1 MGLALART
9 DARARH
15 LLEIASERTRI
26 DVPRALERGG
36 RALARTEVAQ
46 PVLVAVGLGFAHAWA
61 AREGPAALV
70 LGHSLGELTAA
81 AFALGLPDE
90 LAISLAHARGLA
102 MAEAAAASPGGMLAV
117 QSGRD
122 DELAA
127 LTRSGLALAAINAPD
142 ERVLSGPSEALAR
155 AERAS
160 TARTRRLAVGG
171 PWHHPAMAAAAA
183 TLRAALEAVS
193 WPDRWA
199 HAPLLSC
206 VTASVLAPE
215 DVPRALVD
223 GLVSPVRW
231 LEALLVLERSGPHQ
245 LVVATPARVLTAL
258 ARRVLPRDRIS

>member
-1 MGLALART
+1 
-9 DARARH
+9 
-15 LLEIASERTRI
+15 
-26 DVPRALERGG
+26 
-36 RALARTEVAQ
+36 
-46 PVLVAVGLGFAHAWA
+46 
-61 AREGPAALV
+61 
-70 LGHSLGELTAA
+70 
-81 AFALGLPDE
+81 
-90 LAISLAHARGLA
+90 
-102 MAEAAAASPGGMLAV
+102 
-117 QSGRD
+117 
-122 DELAA
+122 
-127 LTRSGLALAAINAPD
+127 
-142 ERVLSGPSEALAR
+142 
-155 AERAS
+155 
-160 TARTRRLAVGG
+160 
-171 PWHHPAMAAAAA
+171 MAAAAA